1 MKFTVNS
8 IVLQR
13 TLSKLGGVIQA
24 KSTMPILE
32 HLLFDVVNNTLTV
45 TATDLGIWMTVT
57 LEIKGQTDGKITV
70 PAKRFTETLRSLAD
84 TDVEFSA
91 DTTTN
96 RITVKTSTGEFN
108 LTGDH
113 HTAFPATPE
122 IEGTEQFDLD
132 GPILRKLIQ
141 KTSFAVSQ
149 DELRPAMNG
158 VLIEARKKS
167 ITSVATDG
175 HRMVRYVLT
184 MQKPLNFERNV
195 IIPVKTL
202 NVVGRSLE
210 DEPSTIVLSKT
221 HLRMKFPS
229 WEVVS
234 RLIDEQYPR
243 YESVIPA
250 IADDDKILKANR
262 DALIQTIRRV
272 SLYASATT
280 HQVRFDIAKDEL
292 RVAAQDI
299 DFGWD
304 AKEKVPC
311 SFSDTVFMIGF
322 NAAYLVDLLTHL
334 DGESV
339 VFRFSQPTRAGII
352 LPEQAT
358 EGEDLLMLVMPVR
371 LNT

>member
-8 IVLQR
+8 ALLQR

-32 HLLFDVVNNTLTV
+32 HFLFDVVNNTLTA
-45 TATDLGIWMTVT
+45 TATDLAIWMTVA
-57 LEIKGQTDGKITV
+57 LEVKGETDGKITV
-70 PAKRFTETLRSLAD
+70 PAKRFTDTLRSLAD

-113 HTAFPATPE
+113 HSAFPPTPE
-122 IEGTEQFDLD
+122 TENTEQLDLS
-132 GPILRKLIQ
+132 GAELRKLIQ
-141 KTSFAVSQ
+141 KTTFAVSQ

-158 VLIEARKKS
+158 VLIEARS
-167 ITSVATDG
+167 AAITSVATDG
-175 HRMVRYVLT
+175 HRMVRYKLT
-184 MQKPLNFERNV
+184 LAKPITFERDV

-202 NVVGRSLE
+202 HVVGRSLE
-210 DEPSTIVLSKT
+210 EEGATALLSKT
-221 HLRMKFPS
+221 HIRLKFPS

-250 IADDDKILKANR
+250 MADDDKILKANR
-262 DALIQTIRRV
+262 EALIQTIRRV
-272 SLYASATT
+272 ALYANAAT

-292 RVAAQDI
+292 RVAAQDV

-304 AKEKVPC
+304 AKEKLPC
-311 SFSDTVFMIGF
+311 TFSDTVFMIGF
-322 NAAYLVDLLTHL
+322 NATYLVDLLSHL

-339 VFRFSQPTRAGII
+339 VFHFSAPTRAGII
-352 LPEQAT
+352 LPEQPVD
-358 EGEDLLMLVMPVR
+358 GEDLLMLVMPVR

>member
-8 IVLQR
+8 ALLQR

-32 HLLFDVVNNTLTV
+32 HFLFDVVNNRLTA
-45 TATDLGIWMTVT
+45 TATDLAIWMTVT
-57 LEIKGQTDGKITV
+57 LDVKGDTDGKITV
-70 PAKRFTETLRSLAD
+70 PAKRFTDTLRSLPD
-84 TDVEFSA
+84 LDLDFSA

-96 RITVKTSTGEFN
+96 RITVRTSTGEFN

-113 HTAFPATPE
+113 HTAFPPTPDM
-122 IEGTEQFDLD
+122 EGTEQLELD
-132 GPILRKLIQ
+132 GPVLRKVIQ
-141 KTSFAVSQ
+141 KTTFAVSQ

-158 VLIEARKKS
+158 VLVEATPKG
-167 ITSVATDG
+167 ITTVATDG
-175 HRMVRYVLT
+175 HRMVRYKFTPARAVG
-184 MQKPLNFERNV
+184 FERNV

-202 NVVGRSLE
+202 HVVGRSLE
-210 DEPSTIVLSKT
+210 DEPATILLSKT
-221 HLRMKFPS
+221 HIRLKFPS

-250 IADDDKILKANR
+250 MTDEDKVLKANR
-262 DALIQTIRRV
+262 EALIQTIRRV
-272 SLYASATT
+272 ALYANAAT

-292 RVAAQDI
+292 RVAAQDV

-304 AKEKVPC
+304 AKEKLPC
-311 SFSDTVFMIGF
+311 TFSDTVFMIGF
-322 NAAYLVDLLTHL
+322 NATYLVDLLSHV
-334 DGESV
+334 DGENIL
-339 VFRFSQPTRAGII
+339 FHFSAPTRAGII
-352 LPEQAT
+352 LPEEALD
-358 EGEDLLMLVMPVR
+358 GEDLLMLVMPVR

>member
-8 IVLQR
+8 VLLQR

-32 HLLFDVVNNTLTV
+32 HLLFDVVNNTLTATV
-45 TATDLGIWMTVT
+45 TDLAIWMTVT
-57 LEIKGQTDGKITV
+57 IDVKGETDGTITV
-70 PAKRFTETLRSLAD
+70 PAKRFTDTLRSLTD

-91 DTTTN
+91 DPTTN

-113 HTAFPATPE
+113 HSAFPPTPE

-132 GPILRKLIQ
+132 GPILHKLIQ
-141 KTSFAVSQ
+141 KTTFAVSQ

-158 VLIEARKKS
+158 ILIEANKKS

-175 HRMVRYVLT
+175 HRMVRYILT
-184 MQKPLNFERNV
+184 MHKSIGFERNV
-195 IIPVKTL
+195 IIPVKTM

-210 DEPSTIVLSKT
+210 DEPSTILLSKT
-221 HLRMKFPS
+221 HIRLKFPS

-243 YESVIPA
+243 YDSVIPA

-262 DALIQTIRRV
+262 EALIQTIRRV
-272 SLYASATT
+272 ALYANAAT

-304 AKEKVPC
+304 AKEKLPC
-311 SFSDTVFMIGF
+311 TFSDTVFMIGF
-322 NAAYLVDLLTHL
+322 NATYLVDLLSHL

-339 VFRFSQPTRAGII
+339 VFRFSAPTRAGII
-352 LPEQAT
+352 LPEQPP

>member
-8 IVLQR
+8 LVLQR
-13 TLSKLGGVIQA
+13 SLSKLGGVIQP

-32 HLLFDVVNNTLTV
+32 HLLFDVVNNTLTA
-45 TATDLGIWMTVT
+45 TATDLGIWMTVK
-57 LEIKGQTDGKITV
+57 LEVKGQADGTITV
-70 PAKRFTETLRSLAD
+70 PAKRFTDTLRSLPD
-84 TDVEFSA
+84 TDVDFAA

-96 RITVKTSTGEFN
+96 RITVKTKTGEFN

-113 HTAFPATPE
+113 HSAFPKMPE
-122 IEGTEQFDLD
+122 TEGTDQIDFD
-132 GPILRKLIQ
+132 GPTLRKIIQ
-141 KTSFAVSQ
+141 KTTFAVSQ

-158 VLIEARKKS
+158 VLLAAKKKS

-175 HRMVRYVLT
+175 HRLVRYT
-184 MQKPLNFERNV
+184 MTLQKPISFERDV

-202 NVVGRSLE
+202 SIVGRSLE
-210 DEPSTIVLSKT
+210 EEASTITLSKT
-221 HLRMKFPS
+221 HIRLQFPE

-234 RLIDEQYPR
+234 RLIDETYPR

-262 DALIQTIRRV
+262 DTLIQSIRRV
-272 SLYASATT
+272 SLYANAST

-292 RVAAQDI
+292 RVAAQDV

-304 AKEKVPC
+304 AKEKISC
-311 SFSDTVFMIGF
+311 TFSDTVFMIGF
-322 NAAYLVDLLTHL
+322 NATYLVDLLGHL
-334 DGESV
+334 DGENV
-339 VFRFSQPTRAGII
+339 QFRFSSPTRAGLI
-352 LPEQAT
+352 LPEQPT